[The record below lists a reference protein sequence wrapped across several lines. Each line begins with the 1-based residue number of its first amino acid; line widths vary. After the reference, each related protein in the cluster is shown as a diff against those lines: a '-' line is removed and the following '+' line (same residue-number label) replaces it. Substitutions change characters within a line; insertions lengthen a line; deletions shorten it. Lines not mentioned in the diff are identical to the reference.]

1 MGDAKGFAKDWL
13 VNDFYRTKA
22 LIKYTIK
29 HIENRLQK
37 AMGDGKNTRMRIADA
52 AQCCS
57 ELALRYEELLNLLK
71 PTGSQEPNVP
81 SSLSENSPSRCYITI
96 QTLKQQFNS
105 SMTLSDEIRMVR
117 KLKFYYQLLQ
127 EQLNRMQPQSLEYI
141 QRSLTGQLKIL
152 IESQSCAEW
161 LHATVA
167 FANDSG
173 ENILSA
179 LALLAKLD
187 DTEILQLASLFKRP
201 EIIFTINNLFFYKSN
216 PHQLFKQALHPEKLL
231 SVKARLSMLHQF
243 IESMHQT
250 IMQSLKQRGLGEL
263 HDYLLHGD
271 DLPQGITV
279 AIEEEIHKL
288 IITALKEWRLP
299 NIILSDELVAKNKLN
314 NLFRAYKFWFNPN
327 RLIDT
332 VMALQ
337 QQSGHNCDTS
347 DDCMKFSAYV
357 QELFQQLSTTECLDL
372 YGYFSNKDS
381 CYLMRSL
388 VAVLEDQKIAALP
401 LATQVQK
408 EAIGRVFHTLDCT
421 MEALRQELLNRHIN
435 TAPYS
440 RSSTHKPLKPGRRN
454 LEAIS
459 RIMALYANPP
469 VLENKTLEQ
478 LFQEVGGHI

>member
-1 MGDAKGFAKDWL
+1 MSDAKGFAKDWL
-13 VNDFYRTKA
+13 VNDSYRAKA
-22 LIKYTIK
+22 LLKYTIK
-29 HIENRLQK
+29 YIENRLQK
-37 AMGDGKNTRMRIADA
+37 AMGDGKNTRLRIADA
-52 AQCCS
+52 AQYCS
-57 ELALRYEELLNLLK
+57 ELASRYEELLNLLK
-71 PTGSQEPNVP
+71 PASSQDCNVTNP
-81 SSLSENSPSRCYITI
+81 LSENSPSRCYITI

-105 SMTLSDEIRMVR
+105 SMTLSDEIKLVR
-117 KLKFYYQLLQ
+117 KLKFYYQSLQ
-127 EQLNRMQPQSLEYI
+127 EQLNGLQPQSLEYT

-167 FANDSG
+167 FANDTG
-173 ENILSA
+173 ENILAA

-187 DTEILQLASLFKRP
+187 DTEILQLAALFKRP

-216 PHQLFKQALHPEKLL
+216 PHQLFKQVLHPEKLL
-231 SVKARLSMLHQF
+231 SVKARLTMLHQF
-243 IESMHQT
+243 IETMHQT

-279 AIEEEIHKL
+279 AMEEENHQL
-288 IITALKEWRLP
+288 IIAALKEWRLP
-299 NIILSDELVAKNKLN
+299 NIILSDDLAAKNKLN

-332 VMALQ
+332 VMTLQ

-347 DDCMKFSAYV
+347 DNYMKFSLYMQA
-357 QELFQQLSTTECLDL
+357 LFQQLSTTECLDL
-372 YGYFSNKDS
+372 YGYFANKDS

-388 VAVLEDQKIAALP
+388 AAVLEDQKIAALP

-408 EAIGRVFHTLDCT
+408 EAISGVYHALDCV
-421 MEALRQELLNRHIN
+421 MEAIRQELLSRHIT

-440 RSSTHKPLKPGRRN
+440 RSNSHKPLKPGRRN
-454 LEAIS
+454 LEAIR
-459 RIMALYANPP
+459 RIMALYANP
-469 VLENKTLEQ
+469 VLLENKTLEQ
-478 LFQEVGGHI
+478 LFQEVGSHL